1 MSTDNILTAEKLRD
15 SILEFFPFEPY
26 PQQNAL
32 IEGLARFCTGYSSN
46 DVFLLNGY
54 AGSGKTSIIG
64 ALIKALTLHKRKSV
78 TLAPTG
84 RAAKVA
90 SGFSGGKSSTIHR
103 RIFKADSP
111 EPIAHVT
118 LAPNNS
124 RDTIFIIDEASLITD
139 TGSRGQ
145 GLLQQL
151 IRYVYSGHNCTMI
164 LLGDIAQLPPIGQTY
179 APAMSEERLRQLGLR
194 PYGYTL
200 DVTVRQNAGSGILL
214 NATAIRHLIFNKDNR
229 VQPKIFRQGFED
241 VEVIS
246 SAELSD
252 YLSTSWATAGVDE
265 TVIITR
271 SNKRANKYNLAIRNQ
286 VMMADE
292 PLQQGERLVV
302 SKNDYYW
309 SKINN
314 LPMLIANGDIIN
326 VCWAGNMEKEYGR
339 YFMDVEFTIG
349 QSSQRIGAKLLMRS
363 LMTEGPSIPR
373 EEMDKFYNVV
383 LAEQEGTMTEQIMG
397 ALQDP
402 YYNALQAKYG
412 YCITCHKAQGGQWKH
427 VYIDMAGI
435 APDGLDETFFRW
447 LYTAVTRATEK
458 VFFINPT
465 IPVM

>member
-26 PQQNAL
+26 PQQMAL
-32 IEGLARFCTGYSSN
+32 IEGLARFCTGYSPRE
-46 DVFLLNGY
+46 VFLLNGY

-64 ALIKALTLHKRKSV
+64 ALIKALTRHNRKSV

-90 SGFSGGKSSTIHR
+90 SNFSGGKSSTIHR

-124 RDTIFIIDEASLITD
+124 RNTIFIIDEASLITD
-139 TGSRGQ
+139 TGAQGY

-151 IRYVYSGHNCTMI
+151 IRYVYSGQNCTMI

-179 APAMSEERLRQLGLR
+179 APAMSAERLRQLGLH
-194 PYGYTL
+194 PYDYTL

-229 VQPKIFRQGFED
+229 VQPKILQQGFED

-246 SAELSD
+246 SAELDD
-252 YLSTSWATAGVDE
+252 YLSTSWSTVGVDE

-271 SNKRANKYNLAIRNQ
+271 SNKRANNYNLAIRNQ
-286 VMMADE
+286 VMMADG

-309 SKINN
+309 SKVNN

-326 VCWAGNMEKEYGR
+326 VCWVGNTEKMYGR
-339 YFMDVEFTIG
+339 YFMDLEFTIG

-383 LAEQEGTMTEQIMG
+383 LAEQEGTMTEQIMS
-397 ALQDP
+397 AL
-402 YYNALQAKYG
+402 
-412 YCITCHKAQGGQWKH
+412 
-427 VYIDMAGI
+427 
-435 APDGLDETFFRW
+435 
-447 LYTAVTRATEK
+447 
-458 VFFINPT
+458 
-465 IPVM
+465 